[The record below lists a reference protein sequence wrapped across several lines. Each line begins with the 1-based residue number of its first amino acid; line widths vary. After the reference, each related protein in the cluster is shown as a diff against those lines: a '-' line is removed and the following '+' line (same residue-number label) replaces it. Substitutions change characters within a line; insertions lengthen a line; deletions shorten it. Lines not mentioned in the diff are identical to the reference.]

1 MANEL
6 LKHPD
11 DFVLIGKSGDDF
23 GRADQ
28 QIVNLFRRDVNI
40 IPTTV
45 INIEN
50 FKENGMMK
58 CYRIGSDKT
67 RNTK

>member
-11 DFVLIGKSGDDF
+11 DFVLIGKSCDDF

-28 QIVNLFRRDVNI
+28 QIVNLFRRDVKD

-45 INIEN
+45 ITIEN
-50 FKENGMMK
+50 LKESGMMK
-58 CYRIGSDKT
+58 CYR
-67 RNTK
+67 